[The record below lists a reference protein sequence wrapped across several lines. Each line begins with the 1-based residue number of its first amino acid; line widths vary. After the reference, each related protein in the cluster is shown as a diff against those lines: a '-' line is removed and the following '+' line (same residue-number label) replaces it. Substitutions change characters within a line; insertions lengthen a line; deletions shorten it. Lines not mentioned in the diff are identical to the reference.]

1 MATPEG
7 RVKAAVKKLLAEFG
21 SDVYRFMPV
30 QAGFGDTTLD
40 FLCAIK
46 GRFFAIETKAPGKT
60 TTPRQQNTIRQITA
74 AGGVCFVIDDTTPMA
89 LQPLRDFLEEVSGA
103 TSSSKSQT

>member
-40 FLCAIK
+40 FLCAIN

-74 AGGVCFVIDDTTPMA
+74 AGGVCFVIDNTTPMA
-89 LQPLRDFLEEVSGA
+89 LQPLRDFLEEVSA